1 VAAVNETPVRVW
13 DLPVRLFHWLLV
25 AALIVLVVSGKVGGN
40 WMLYH
45 VYAGYTVLVLV
56 LFRVTWGFAGSTH
69 ALFSSFLAGP
79 ARCIAFARKLLT
91 REPAPSAGHNPLG
104 GWMVVAILVALLV
117 QAGTGLFSNDDI
129 ALEGPLYALVSK
141 EFSDRM
147 TSIHRLNSWVLIALA
162 AIHVLAVL
170 FHWLVKK
177 ENLIGAMFTGVKLMP
192 PGAEGSMVVRF
203 VSLWRAL
210 VFFVA
215 ALAAVYLVVNRPF

>member
-1 VAAVNETPVRVW
+1 MNETPVKVW

-25 AALIVLVVSGKVGGN
+25 AAVIVLLVSGKIGGN
-40 WMLYH
+40 LMLYH

-56 LFRVTWGFAGSTH
+56 LFRVAWGFAGSTH

-79 ARCIAFARKLLT
+79 GRCVAFARKLLT

-104 GWMVVAILVALLV
+104 GWMVLMLLVALLV

-141 EFSDRM
+141 EFSDRL
-147 TSIHRLNSWVLIALA
+147 TSIHRLNSWVLITLA
-162 AIHVLAVL
+162 AVHILAVL

-177 ENLIGAMFTGVKLMP
+177 ENLIGAMFSGVKRLP
-192 PGAEGSMVVRF
+192 AGIEGSTAVRF
-203 VSLWRAL
+203 VSIWRAL
-210 VFFVA
+210 ALFLA
-215 ALAAVYLVVNRPF
+215 ALAAVYLIVNRPL